1 MDIVVTSNFS
11 SIWRPLLH
19 LVGRRRLSVCWE
31 LLVTR
36 WWILEDDIKQLVYN
50 HLQATIGQL
59 EQLAMTD
66 SYAGSRSRL
75 YSLVESVSD
84 IHSDASVVH

>member
-1 MDIVVTSNFS
+1 MS
-11 SIWRPLLH
+11 
-19 LVGRRRLSVCWE
+19 
-31 LLVTR
+31 
-36 WWILEDDIKQLVYN
+36 ILEDDMKQIVHD

-75 YSLVESVSD
+75 YSFVESVLD
-84 IHSDASVVH
+84 ISPEVRVKFWCSLV